1 MTTAPQLGV
10 RINGQTVP
18 IDRAVFVE
26 LLENSVASSY
36 VGYEKAL
43 QSGAI
48 TFSDLVELARRG
60 QIPYCL
66 FFASLPLVR
75 EQVAAKTR
83 KLLAGITKHTFSINS
98 RDVVE
103 MRDVELIVK
112 DLLRKQELLK
122 RCDSTLTKNSI
133 VGLLGRPGTSPAA
146 DADKLMA
153 ELGLTHQAIIA
164 AGDKTAALAHIIT
177 RLEANQVLVSQSA
190 PSVMPQR
197 LTVGFSGLT
206 IKDAKVPY
214 VFLAGG
220 DPGDYQEPVGRR
232 IFTLTLLAVLV
243 ARKIFAPV
251 TYDGSSV
258 EQDVGREYDIVG
270 EILMPATQFQGLR
283 LGSLDDVKT
292 VSDYFKVTASAVA
305 VRAMRLGVLDGA
317 VTKRYLDELR
327 REYEQISRP
336 PMRSPLVVNALR
348 KYNGREL
355 SLRMLDALDTGKV
368 SAKDFCRVVCLNHI
382 QPAQIDDYRQAVR

>member
-1 MTTAPQLGV
+1 MTIAPRLDV
-10 RINGQTVP
+10 RISGRTVQ

-36 VGYEKAL
+36 VGYERAL
-43 QSGAI
+43 QSGSI
-48 TFSDLVELARRG
+48 TFRDLVELARHG

-66 FFASLPLVR
+66 FFAPLPLVR

-83 KLLAGITKHTFSINS
+83 KLLAGMTKDTFSINS

-122 RCDSTLTKNSI
+122 RCDPTLTKNAI
-133 VGLLGRPGTSPAA
+133 VGLLSRPGTSPAA

-153 ELGLTHQAIIA
+153 ALGLTHEAIISA
-164 AGDKTAALAHIIT
+164 DDKTAALAYIIA
-177 RLEANQVLVSQSA
+177 RLEDNQILVSQSA

-197 LTVGFSGLT
+197 LTVSFSGLT
-206 IKDAKVPY
+206 IKDSKVPY

-243 ARKIFAPV
+243 ARKVFAPV

-258 EQDVGREYDIVG
+258 ERDVGREYDIVG
-270 EILMPATQFQGLR
+270 EILMPAARFRECR
-283 LGSLDDVKT
+283 LDSLDDVKA
-292 VSDYFKVTASAVA
+292 VSDLFKVTASAVA

-317 VTKRYLDELR
+317 VTTRYLDELR
-327 REYEQISRP
+327 REYERISKP

-355 SLRMLDALDTGKV
+355 SVRMLDALDAGKV

-382 QPAQIDDYRQAVR
+382 QPAQIGDYRQALR